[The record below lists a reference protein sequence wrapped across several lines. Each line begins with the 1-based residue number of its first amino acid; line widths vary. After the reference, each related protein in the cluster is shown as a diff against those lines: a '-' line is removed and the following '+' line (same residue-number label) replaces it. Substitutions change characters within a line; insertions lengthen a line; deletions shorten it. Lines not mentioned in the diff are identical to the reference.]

1 MRSEATTTTSQTP
14 RPPNPYAMRRP
25 AVVFLFTPTTQ
36 LAAISVLLLED
47 RGATNQAAA
56 FSCSIMAIV
65 IASLLLAHL
74 LLRLLG
80 ARNASLI
87 R

>member
-1 MRSEATTTTSQTP
+1 
-14 RPPNPYAMRRP
+14 
-25 AVVFLFTPTTQ
+25 
-36 LAAISVLLLED
+36 VLLLED

-56 FSCSIMAIV
+56 FSCSIMAVVV
-65 IASLLLAHL
+65 ISLLAAHL

-80 ARNASLI
+80 ARDVSLI